1 MWSVG
6 RGMRCERFRG
16 GKGWGAIGFSG
27 AVGVG
32 RTQTDSHAGLV
43 NRCEAC
49 GGGNGP
55 DGECA
60 VATKVRRERR
70 EWAGRSGKREVFLER
85 FLRRCFR
92 ERDLACAAGVKK
104 DGG

>member
-6 RGMRCERFRG
+6 RGKRCEGFRG

>member
-6 RGMRCERFRG
+6 RGKRCEGFRG
-16 GKGWGAIGFSG
+16 GKGCGAIGFSG

-55 DGECA
+55 NGECA
-60 VATKVRRERR
+60 VATEVRRERR

>member
-1 MWSVG
+1 VGGELWSVG

-16 GKGWGAIGFSG
+16 GEGWGAIGFSG

-43 NRCEAC
+43 NGCEAC

-55 DGECA
+55 DGVCA
-60 VATKVRRERR
+60 VATEVRRERR

-92 ERDLACAAGVKK
+92 
-104 DGG
+104 

>member
-6 RGMRCERFRG
+6 RGKRCEGFRG

-32 RTQTDSHAGLV
+32 RTKTDSHAGLV
-43 NRCEAC
+43 NGCEAC

-55 DGECA
+55 NGECA
-60 VATKVRRERR
+60 VVTGGGGSGEK
-70 EWAGRSGKREVFLER
+70 GRGGRGKREVFLAFSWET
-85 FLRRCFR
+85 FL
-92 ERDLACAAGVKK
+92 
-104 DGG
+104 